1 MWVCI
6 GEECKGYGTKL
17 WFWGNLKLI
26 PDDVTGE
33 ENRQPSNNVQQEN
46 FLMVSKVGFELV
58 QRQKRVQNIC
68 GKQHL
73 EVYVPR
79 E

>member
-1 MWVCI
+1 MSVRI
-6 GEECKGYGTKL
+6 GEECKRYGYYIMVS
-17 WFWGNLKLI
+17 GNLKMI

-33 ENRQPSNNVQQEN
+33 DNRQPCNNVQQEN
-46 FLMVSKVGFELV
+46 FLMVSKVGIA
-58 QRQKRVQNIC
+58 KRVQNIC